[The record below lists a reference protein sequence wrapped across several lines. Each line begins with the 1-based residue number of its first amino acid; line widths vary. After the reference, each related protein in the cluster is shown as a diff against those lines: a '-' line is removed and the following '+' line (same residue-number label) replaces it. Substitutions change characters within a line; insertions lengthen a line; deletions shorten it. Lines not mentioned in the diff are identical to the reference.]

1 MPFELSTF
9 SQHPAEPDV
18 EQDNDSAPIN
28 ENSSPTNRPHPPW
41 TGLQSELASA
51 QNDVLVTVG
60 LFLRETHPRPKEEKV
75 GLFMKENEV
84 GLIVKAL
91 DLTAAYLGGWSL
103 VNLRSR
109 LQTLRVYEHV
119 RFKDVARMAIFHQ
132 HFLDPFIGMPAHLAF
147 QAFGLLTDH
156 LSSRLLIG
164 LARTPMFQNPETGKL
179 RKYSMITLEALDI
192 ILQLGSWGLA
202 FPLYEYSTLQTLNL
216 APKWPIF
223 PPIRTITESW
233 KHFTITT
240 PHSGIFPAWV
250 PLFALRILDSNV
262 ILSFIQSKIF
272 QKIHSWCFDT
282 LRRILPR
289 PNNPDQASIQ
299 AALESDDDLDYED
312 QDARERRRRRRAGH
326 VRRRRRARR
335 SDAIALQEQEQEGS
349 TTATAGATEPPNDTM
364 TWQYE
369 DIDDIAAEIE
379 ASTAVEAGDIQ
390 ETVVVAA
397 VGQSDAPETEMEIIE
412 ELGDLIDLD
421 SPIGTHIPGDITPNP
436 PPGSSSLPS
445 QVFQNTPPS
454 QNTHEES
461 LLDEDIPPMRPLL
474 PHFNHRSQHRLTTLS
489 CHPCDTAASHIAEA
503 LATGLTI
510 RAEGVILRSIA
521 RQYLLRQT
529 NGVHGPATTR
539 NWQTG
544 AVIRLADMYHPRD
557 YMGGWA
563 ATLKS
568 MIVGQIAAWGLWEAT
583 YWASTWLGVTFF
595 QYHKI

>member
-1 MPFELSTF
+1 MRNGAYIRALGRMPFEPSTF
-9 SQHPAEPDV
+9 SQHRAEPDA
-18 EQDNDSAPIN
+18 EQDNESAPNN

-60 LFLRETHPRPKEEKV
+60 LCLRETHPRPKEEKV

-84 GLIVKAL
+84 GLIVGAL

-103 VNLRSR
+103 
-109 LQTLRVYEHV
+109 TLRVYEHV
-119 RFKDVARMAIFHQ
+119 RFKDIARMAIFHQ

-164 LARTPMFQNPETGKL
+164 LARTPMFQNPET
-179 RKYSMITLEALDI
+179 DI

-250 PLFALRILDSNV
+250 PSFALRILDSNV

-272 QKIHSWCFDT
+272 QRIHSWCFDT

-312 QDARERRRRRRAGH
+312 QDARERRRQRRAGH
-326 VRRRRRARR
+326 TRRRRRARR

-349 TTATAGATEPPNDTM
+349 TTATAGATEPRM
-364 TWQYE
+364 IQWHG
-369 DIDDIAAEIE
+369 
-379 ASTAVEAGDIQ
+379 STEVEAGDIA

-397 VGQSDAPETEMEIIE
+397 VGQSDAPETEMEINE

-421 SPIGTHIPGDITPNP
+421 SPIRTHMPGDITANP

-445 QVFQNTPPS
+445 QVFQNTRPP
-454 QNTHEES
+454 QNTHDES
-461 LLDEDIPPMRPLL
+461 LLDEDIPPMRPLH
-474 PHFNHRSQHRLTTLS
+474 PHSNHRSQHRLTTLS
-489 CHPCDTAASHIAEA
+489 CHPCDAAASHIAEA

-510 RAEGVILRSIA
+510 RAEGIILRSIA

-529 NGVHGPATTR
+529 NGVRGPATMR

-544 AVIRLADMYHPRD
+544 AIISLADMYHPRD